1 MQRTKTRPTILV
13 IEDYPDSRHM
23 LKLLLEDLGY
33 RVLTAAN
40 GADALVAVAKNRLDL
55 VLTDFNLPDMTAPT
69 VIRSLRQSGNGSAHI
84 PIVVLTAVDAY
95 EYRELAAEAGC
106 DAFLSKPTD
115 FPILEQTLARLLAEG
130 RPRKASPELF
140 AWQEESER

>member
-23 LKLLLEDLGY
+23 LKLLLEDLDY

-40 GADALVAVAKNRLDL
+40 GTDALVAVANNQFDL
-55 VLTDFNLPDMTAPT
+55 VLTDFNLPDMTAPA
-69 VIRSLRQSGNGSAHI
+69 VIRWLRQSGNGSAHI
-84 PIVVLTAVDAY
+84 PVVVLTAVDA
-95 EYRELAAEAGC
+95 EEHRELAAEAGC

-115 FPILEQTLARLLAEG
+115 FPVLEQTLARLLAESG
-130 RPRKASPELF
+130 TRKASPELF
-140 AWQEESER
+140 AWQQESES